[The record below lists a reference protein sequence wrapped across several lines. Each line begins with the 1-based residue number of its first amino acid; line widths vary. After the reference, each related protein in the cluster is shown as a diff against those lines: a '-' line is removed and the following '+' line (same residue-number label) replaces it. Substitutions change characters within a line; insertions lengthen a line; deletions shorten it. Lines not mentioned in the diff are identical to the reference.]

1 MIRFKRCRRGIIFM
15 IALFVTFSAFNIPA
29 YAAENDGQTT
39 QETELLHL
47 MPEELEAGKQFY
59 FKGMPYNG
67 KNSPIKKYNGKKIKP
82 GTIQNFAYTPDGK
95 YVFTTGEGKV
105 GSTRHTIL
113 SRCRYPSK
121 IGASSKALFIQGHVL
136 GGYGHGE
143 TIDITQPDLKKEVY
157 HIWVATKPTGGF
169 YGLQI
174 ARLTYV
180 VDDGVGE
187 ITNVVR
193 LTNFCKTNYNKKGKP
208 ARFEDSKYGKY
219 YAKRV
224 NVSVDTDNNQIA
236 FRIEFTNDQT
246 RYVIYDYKKINK
258 ALNKLENGQ
267 TLDMKTALKW
277 QVANIKFNS
286 VPYRTFQS
294 FCISDN
300 TVYLAGGYLKMG
312 AKIYMFKYKPHKKG
326 KLKTQAIGKSKIKT
340 IINIIPQLTVKKT
353 QLGVN
358 ELEIEGL
365 KVYKDKHGNP
375 NMYINFYQKDI
386 PITSSIGVYKFSLSQ
401 TITQNELDDLREQK
415 RQEEE
420 RKRQEEEERKRQE
433 EEQKKLEEQQK
444 QEEEQKKLEEEQKQ
458 QEEQQQQQEQEQ
470 SSEGQQEQ
478 TSEEQQAEQ
487 TTEDQQAEQ
496 TTEEQS
502 TEQQTSDAA

>member
-1 MIRFKRCRRGIIFM
+1 
-15 IALFVTFSAFNIPA
+15 
-29 YAAENDGQTT
+29 
-39 QETELLHL
+39 
-47 MPEELEAGKQFY
+47 
-59 FKGMPYNG
+59 
-67 KNSPIKKYNGKKIKP
+67 
-82 GTIQNFAYTPDGK
+82 
-95 YVFTTGEGKV
+95 
-105 GSTRHTIL
+105 
-113 SRCRYPSK
+113 
-121 IGASSKALFIQGHVL
+121 
-136 GGYGHGE
+136 
-143 TIDITQPDLKKEVY
+143 
-157 HIWVATKPTGGF
+157 
-169 YGLQI
+169 
-174 ARLTYV
+174 
-180 VDDGVGE
+180 
-187 ITNVVR
+187 
-193 LTNFCKTNYNKKGKP
+193 
-208 ARFEDSKYGKY
+208 
-219 YAKRV
+219 
-224 NVSVDTDNNQIA
+224 
-236 FRIEFTNDQT
+236 
-246 RYVIYDYKKINK
+246 
-258 ALNKLENGQ
+258 
-267 TLDMKTALKW
+267 
-277 QVANIKFNS
+277 
-286 VPYRTFQS
+286 
-294 FCISDN
+294 
-300 TVYLAGGYLKMG
+300 MG

-444 QEEEQKKLEEEQKQ
+444 QEEEQK
-458 QEEQQQQQEQEQ
+458 QQEQEQ